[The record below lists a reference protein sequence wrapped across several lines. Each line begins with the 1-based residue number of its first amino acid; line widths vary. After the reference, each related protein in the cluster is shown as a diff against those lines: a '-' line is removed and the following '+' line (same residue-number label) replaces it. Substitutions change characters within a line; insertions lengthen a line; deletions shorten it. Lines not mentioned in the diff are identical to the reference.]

1 MTVAPFRMRP
11 VVALFG
17 DSITQQGF
25 GVNGNVGWAALLAAA
40 YTRRADVLNRGFS
53 GYNTNHALELLPRV
67 FGPALEQGVSSSST
81 TDESDSSSGM
91 LFCTVFFGANDAA
104 LLEEGQHVPLETFGE
119 NLGKIISRIRAR
131 CQNGSS
137 TTNSSTSFPIILFT
151 PPPLHEGMWAAF
163 KESET
168 SDRTNARA
176 REYGNK
182 VKQVGAELDCHVV
195 DTWDVLSGG
204 ANESEFGKYLSDG
217 LHLNESGN
225 RLVYQA
231 FMELLQK
238 KYPHLAPME
247 DGEGKW
253 GKAGIPVEEKLW
265 QELV

>member
-1 MTVAPFRMRP
+1 MPVAPFRMRP

-25 GVNGNVGWAALLAAA
+25 GVNGNIGWAALLAAA

-53 GYNTNHALELLPRV
+53 GYNTNFALELLPRV
-67 FGPALEQGVSSSST
+67 FGPLEPSQSSTSSSS
-81 TDESDSSSGM
+81 DESDSSSGM

-104 LLEEGQHVPLETFGE
+104 KLGEGQHVPLETFGE
-119 NLGKIISRIRAR
+119 NLGKIVSRIRAR
-131 CQNGSS
+131 SGSG
-137 TTNSSTSFPIILFT
+137 FPIILFT
-151 PPPLHEGMWAAF
+151 PPPVHEEMWAAF
-163 KESET
+163 KEAET

-176 REYGNK
+176 REYGDK

-195 DTWDVLSGG
+195 DTWEVLSGG
-204 ANESEFGKYLSDG
+204 MDKNEFSKYLSDG

-231 FMELLQK
+231 FMELLQE
-238 KYPHLAPME
+238 KYPQLAPME

-253 GKAGIPVEEKLW
+253 GEAGIPLEEKLW

>member
-1 MTVAPFRMRP
+1 MAVAPFRLRP

-25 GVNGNVGWAALLAAA
+25 GVNGNIGWASLVAAA

-67 FGPALEQGVSSSST
+67 FGPLEQSQSSTSSSSS
-81 TDESDSSSGM
+81 DESDSSSGM
-91 LFCTVFFGANDAA
+91 LFCTVFFGANDAT
-104 LLEEGQHVPLETFGE
+104 LPGEGQHVPLETFGE
-119 NLGKIISRIRAR
+119 NLGTIISRIRAR
-131 CQNGSS
+131 CQNNGHC
-137 TTNSSTSFPIILFT
+137 FPIILFT
-151 PPPLHEGMWAAF
+151 PPPVHEEMWAAF
-163 KESET
+163 REIET
-168 SDRTNARA
+168 SDRTNQRA
-176 REYGNK
+176 REYGDK
-182 VKQVGAELDCHVV
+182 VKQVGAEHDCHVV
-195 DTWDVLSGG
+195 DNWEVLMGG
-204 ANESEFGKYLSDG
+204 KDKNEFGKYLSDG

-231 FMELLQK
+231 FMKLLQE

>member
-1 MTVAPFRMRP
+1 MRP

-25 GVNGNVGWAALLAAA
+25 GVNGNIGWAALLAAA

-67 FGPALEQGVSSSST
+67 FGPLEQVSSTSTSSFVS
-81 TDESDSSSGM
+81 DESESSSGI

-104 LLEEGQHVPLETFGE
+104 LPGEGQHVPLETFGE

-137 TTNSSTSFPIILFT
+137 SFPIILFT
-151 PPPLHEGMWAAF
+151 PPPIHEEMWAAF

-176 REYGNK
+176 REYGDK

-195 DTWDVLSGG
+195 DTWKVLSGG
-204 ANESEFGKYLSDG
+204 MDKNEFGKYLSDG
-217 LHLNESGN
+217 LHLNETGN

-231 FMELLQK
+231 FMGLLQEK
-238 KYPHLAPME
+238 FPHLAPME

-253 GKAGIPVEEKLW
+253 GKAGIPIEEKLW

>member
-1 MTVAPFRMRP
+1 MPVAPFRMRP

-25 GVNGNVGWAALLAAA
+25 GVNGNIGWASLVAAA

-67 FGPALEQGVSSSST
+67 FGPLEESSTSSSSSSS
-81 TDESDSSSGM
+81 DESDSSSGM

-104 LLEEGQHVPLETFGE
+104 LPGEGQHVPLETFGE

-131 CQNGSS
+131 SS
-137 TTNSSTSFPIILFT
+137 SSSDSNCSSFPIILFT
-151 PPPLHEGMWAAF
+151 PPPVHEDMWATF
-163 KESET
+163 REIEK
-168 SDRTNARA
+168 SDRTNQVARQ
-176 REYGNK
+176 YGDK
-182 VKQVGAELDCHVV
+182 VKQVGAEHDCHVV
-195 DTWDVLSGG
+195 DCWELLSGS
-204 ANESEFGKYLSDG
+204 ANDRGKYLSDG

-231 FMELLQK
+231 FMELLQE
-238 KYPHLAPME
+238 KYPDLAPME

-253 GKAGIPVEEKLW
+253 GTTGIPVEEKLW

>member
-17 DSITQQGF
+17 DSITQRGF
-25 GVNGNVGWAALLAAA
+25 GVNGNIGWAALLAAA

-53 GYNTNHALELLPRV
+53 GYNTNFALELLPRV
-67 FGPALEQGVSSSST
+67 FGPLEEVSSSSSSS
-81 TDESDSSSGM
+81 DECDSSSGM

-104 LLEEGQHVPLETFGE
+104 KPGEDQHVPLETFGE

-131 CQNGSS
+131 CKNGSG
-137 TTNSSTSFPIILFT
+137 SSSSSSFPIILFT
-151 PPPLHEGMWAAF
+151 PPPVHEEMWAAF

-182 VKQVGAELDCHVV
+182 VKQVAAAHDCHVV
-195 DTWDVLSGG
+195 DSWEVLSGST
-204 ANESEFGKYLSDG
+204 NESEFGKYLSDG

-231 FMELLQK
+231 FMELLQE

-253 GKAGIPVEEKLW
+253 GKAGIPLEEKLW

>member
-1 MTVAPFRMRP
+1 MAIAPFRMRP

-25 GVNGNVGWAALLAAA
+25 GVNSNIGWASLVAAA

-67 FGPALEQGVSSSST
+67 FGPLEQVSTVPSSSS
-81 TDESDSSSGM
+81 DESDSSNGM

-104 LLEEGQHVPLETFGE
+104 LPGEGQHVPLETFGA
-119 NLGKIISRIRAR
+119 NLGKIISHIRAR
-131 CQNGSS
+131 CQNGS
-137 TTNSSTSFPIILFT
+137 NGSSASFPIILFT
-151 PPPLHEGMWAAF
+151 PPPVHEEMWAAF
-163 KESET
+163 REIET
-168 SDRTNARA
+168 SDRTNQRA
-176 REYGNK
+176 REYGDK
-182 VKQVGAELDCHVV
+182 VKQVGAEHDCHVV
-195 DTWDVLSGG
+195 DCHEVLSGS
-204 ANESEFGKYLSDG
+204 ANKNEFGKHLSDG

-231 FMELLQK
+231 FMELLQE
-238 KYPHLAPME
+238 KYPDLAPME